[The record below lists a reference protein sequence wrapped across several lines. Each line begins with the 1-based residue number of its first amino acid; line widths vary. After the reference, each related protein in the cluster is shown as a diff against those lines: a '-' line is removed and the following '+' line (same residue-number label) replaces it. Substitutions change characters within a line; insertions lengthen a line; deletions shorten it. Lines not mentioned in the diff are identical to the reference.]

1 MMLSYEG
8 VISYRHTLCD
18 SLAMCPGMFL
28 QQDNSL
34 MREGMGKKKSLPG
47 PHPDYWSQGGT
58 GPGRPLGWHI
68 PAGAS
73 ALTSILV
80 SSMALGLEFQLFP
93 HCSTVFV
100 LILIQ
105 T

>member
-34 MREGMGKKKSLPG
+34 MREGMGEK
-47 PHPDYWSQGGT
+47 
-58 GPGRPLGWHI
+58 I
-68 PAGAS
+68 PAWP
-73 ALTSILV
+73 
-80 SSMALGLEFQLFP
+80 SS
-93 HCSTVFV
+93 
-100 LILIQ
+100 
-105 T
+105 